1 MTRLIFLGP
10 PGAGKGTQ
18 AQILSKGCE
27 VPHIST
33 GDILR
38 AAVKAKTELGQQAD
52 GYMSAGELVPDE
64 LMLGLIRE
72 RLGQGDTANGWLL
85 DGFPRNVE
93 QAEFLERLLVEI
105 EQTCEFVINLEV
117 PDEELV
123 VRMLERGRKD
133 DEEAVIRNRLEVYR
147 EQTEPLID
155 FYRGRQLLRSM
166 NGNQD
171 LDTVTQALQSIVKQS
186 TEVKPEESPETKLE
200 AKPERKS

>member
-18 AQILSKGCE
+18 AQVLCKICE

-38 AAVKAKTELGQQAD
+38 AAVKAKTELGQKAE
-52 GYMSAGELVPDE
+52 GYMNAGELVPDS

-72 RLGQGDTANGWLL
+72 RLAQADTEKGWLL

-93 QAEFLERLLVEI
+93 QAEFLNELLEEI
-105 EQTCEFVINLEV
+105 EQSCEVVINLEV
-117 PDEELV
+117 PDEVLV
-123 VRMLERGRKD
+123 TRLLERGRKD
-133 DEEAVIRNRLEVYR
+133 DQEDVIRNRLEVYR

-155 FYRGRQLLRSM
+155 LYRNRQQLLSVD
-166 NGNQD
+166 GNQPMD
-171 LDTVTQALQSIVKQS
+171 AVTDELKKIVQVEQKS
-186 TEVKPEESPETKLE
+186 SEES
-200 AKPERKS
+200 